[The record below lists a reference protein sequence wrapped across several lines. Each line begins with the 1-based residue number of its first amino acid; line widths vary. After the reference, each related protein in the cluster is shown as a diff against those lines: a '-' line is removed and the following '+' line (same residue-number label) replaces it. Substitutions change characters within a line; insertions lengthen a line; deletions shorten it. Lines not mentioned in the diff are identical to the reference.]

1 MRPSPRIL
9 SSQQRGVTPRPQGDL
24 GVFDKMLR
32 ESCPYHKGPVKH
44 TLGECDLLRRFYN
57 NLGPLTKEV
66 KKKGPSDGDDDKG
79 EEFPNIHNCYM
90 IFWGPSVNFS

>member
-1 MRPSPRIL
+1 
-9 SSQQRGVTPRPQGDL
+9 
-24 GVFDKMLR
+24 MLR